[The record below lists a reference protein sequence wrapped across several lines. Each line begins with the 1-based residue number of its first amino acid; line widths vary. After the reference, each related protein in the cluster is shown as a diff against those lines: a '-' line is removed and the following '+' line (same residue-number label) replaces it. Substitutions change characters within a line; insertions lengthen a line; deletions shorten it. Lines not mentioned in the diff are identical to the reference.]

1 MITRPVRPG
10 PLDWAYKLR
19 EAAADLRMKAG
30 RSADQLSLAGRLE
43 RYAEAILFPQL
54 PRWWT
59 DPRRHEPA
67 ILHQG
72 GDD

>member
-1 MITRPVRPG
+1 MR
-10 PLDWAYKLR
+10 
-19 EAAADLRMKAG
+19 AG

-54 PRWWT
+54 PRWWI
-59 DPRRHEPA
+59 DPRRDGPA
-67 ILHQG
+67 AVQPG

>member
-1 MITRPVRPG
+1 MAIRRDPTNPH
-10 PLDWAYKLR
+10 DWAYKLR
-19 EAAADLRMKAG
+19 EAAADLRMRAG

-54 PRWWT
+54 PRWWI
-59 DPRRHEPA
+59 DPRHDGPA
-67 ILHQG
+67 AFQPG